1 MMRIVAS
8 PYHLTTREAPLMVA
22 LLLADQVVTLLPA
35 APQGGAAGARAVAG
49 QSASYRELVRSWS
62 WAEELWREGLL
73 SGSCDART
81 AVEDVRDIAAAI
93 NDHPSIA
100 PLRPLL
106 HDRLFE
112 RESAYLEA
120 LAADILKGGP
130 DPGITVPV
138 AAGLDRF
145 AARHEAFVMR
155 AHPTSLAQRA
165 ETHLMGPRVT
175 TIIPA
180 ILQADASRIMQAREA
195 LARPLATL
203 RASLTSCMK
212 GPTPMHA
219 ESAKVAADSYAHAF
233 SSLLQEFSRDS
244 TSDDVRFI
252 VGDVALTCSSL
263 PADAVLRSSVTA
275 IAAVSP
281 SRRAALATEEPAL
294 APSIGPAVSI
304 LVVKVLGGSR

>member
-1 MMRIVAS
+1 
-8 PYHLTTREAPLMVA
+8 
-22 LLLADQVVTLLPA
+22 
-35 APQGGAAGARAVAG
+35 VAG
-49 QSASYRELVRSWS
+49 QSACYRELVRSWS
-62 WAEELWREGLL
+62 WAEELWRDGLL
-73 SGSCDART
+73 SGTCNAHT
-81 AVEDVRDIAAAI
+81 AVEDVRDVAAAI
-93 NDHPSIA
+93 TDNPSIA

-145 AARHEAFVMR
+145 AARHDAFVMR
-155 AHPTSLAQRA
+155 AHPSSVAQRA
-165 ETHLMGPRVT
+165 ESHLMGPRVT
-175 TIIPA
+175 SIIPA
-180 ILQADASRIMQAREA
+180 ILQADASRVLQARET
-195 LARPLATL
+195 LQRPLANL
-203 RASLTSCMK
+203 RAAFSACMK
-212 GPTPMHA
+212 GPTP
-219 ESAKVAADSYAHAF
+219 AHAKTVKDEADAYAAAF
-233 SSLLQEFSRDS
+233 GSLLAELSHDA

-281 SRRAALATEEPAL
+281 SRRVALATDEPAL
-294 APSIGPAVSI
+294 VQSPGPAVSI